1 MVASPVERRNYSGRA
16 VSKVKQLDVLM
27 SKDFDGEC
35 GPWVPLPEIIALGI
49 GPYSRRFQD
58 LRKVYEPLGFDV
70 ENRIERG
77 NDGVTRSWYRKVR
90 KSYPRAERETPHQSP
105 QIKKARRSPG
115 AWRAQSITTSRTWA
129 DVVRERNEKLA
140 AEQEDFVLTP

>member
-1 MVASPVERRNYSGRA
+1 
-16 VSKVKQLDVLM
+16 M

-70 ENRIERG
+70 ENRVQRG
-77 NDGVTRSWYRKVR
+77 ADGVTRSWYRKIR
-90 KSYPRAERETPHQSP
+90 KGYPQAERPETPHQSRMS
-105 QIKKARRSPG
+105 KARRSPG
-115 AWRAQSITTSRTWA
+115 AWKAQPIIPSRTWA
-129 DVVRERNEKLA
+129 DVTRERNEKLA